1 MSSLCLKRVLVLIAL
16 WETPQLH
23 IVLSVISFSLS
34 SSSDSLTQGNFF
46 QQVEIA
52 LKEVIANGFVK
63 DKGHAMSTEFI
74 VGLLPAGSKG
84 KMGSQVGHGEGGY
97 YSSRKKRKLAW
108 LFLWISF
115 LFLHELETVIL
126 NHPLSIYI
134 RTGHHG
140 AWREGQ
146 QAPEVRLLALHRRIA
161 WVTPLQASR
170 C

>member
-1 MSSLCLKRVLVLIAL
+1 MFLEILKTEVNFYKPDAQFTNTQKSKSLHRGAWKSQNRDLTCQAALGLALSTKNVILMSSLCLKRVLVLIAL

-97 YSSRKKRKLAW
+97 YSSRKKRKLA
-108 LFLWISF
+108 
-115 LFLHELETVIL
+115 
-126 NHPLSIYI
+126 
-134 RTGHHG
+134 
-140 AWREGQ
+140 
-146 QAPEVRLLALHRRIA
+146 
-161 WVTPLQASR
+161 
-170 C
+170 